1 MHDFHFAVGGT
12 CGSGRMCYVTFG
24 LLSVSAESK
33 TSAYGRPLYSKVGVG
48 ASAALK
54 HGRSMRPG
62 KKRGETKVMH
72 IVMKLR
78 KGKTEGKW

>member
-54 HGRSMRPG
+54 HGRSIRPG
-62 KKRGETKVMH
+62 KKTGGNESYAYCHETK
-72 IVMKLR
+72 
-78 KGKTEGKW
+78 EGKD